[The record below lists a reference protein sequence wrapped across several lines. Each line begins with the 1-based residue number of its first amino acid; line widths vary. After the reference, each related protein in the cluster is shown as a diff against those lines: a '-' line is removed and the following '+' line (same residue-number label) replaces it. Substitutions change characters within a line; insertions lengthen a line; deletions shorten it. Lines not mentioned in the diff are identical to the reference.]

1 MGPSAPLRIAVKDH
15 FGKSDALVRA
25 LVLAGHEVVAAN
37 IKADILLLDFDPPE
51 FNYRELIDRHK
62 EHGTKVWLYPH
73 GAGVQLEYDGLFEP
87 YEHVDG
93 RFVLAPGYVDFLRR
107 IEVEQT
113 AHVIG
118 YPWCD
123 PRPFRPCREVRN
135 VLFAPTHPSGYGIL
149 ADHFADANRET
160 FAQLLEGPWNVTVR
174 HIGSLEQNA
183 LWEAGG
189 VEYVQGGFNLS
200 TDQID
205 RADVVVAGEGTFPT
219 LSLARGVPTIMTSQ
233 VKPIMYG
240 MPGETPTKLRRPE
253 RYADYIRYPLDV
265 EDAPLAELIE
275 LAAASEEPIAAWKR
289 RFVGKTFDP
298 NGLATLVEQAV
309 RGDAAP
315 APPLEETRT
324 LTIAGFADEIAEH
337 PGLLAEYADRFT
349 PDDDATLVLWGP
361 GYGERAVLEMTER
374 AISAAGIDP
383 NRLPDIL
390 LLAGGPGTEAALVE
404 RASAVLSDW
413 PAAGALGALPRL
425 EAVTV

>member
-1 MGPSAPLRIAVKDH
+1 MGPSVPLRIAVKDH

-25 LVLAGHEVVAAN
+25 LVLAGHEVVAGN
-37 IKADILLLDFDPPE
+37 IKADILLLDFDPPV
-51 FNYRELIDRHK
+51 FNYRDLIDRHK
-62 EHGTKVWLYPH
+62 ENGAQVWLYPH

-93 RFVLAPGYVDFLRR
+93 RFVLAPGYVEFLRR

-135 VLFAPTHPSGYGIL
+135 VLFAPTHPSGFGTL
-149 ADHFADANRET
+149 ADHYADANRET

-183 LWEAGG
+183 LWEADG
-189 VEYVQGGFNLS
+189 VEYVQGGFKLS
-200 TDQID
+200 VDDID
-205 RADVVVAGEGTFPT
+205 RADVVVAGDGTFP
-219 LSLARGVPTIMTSQ
+219 SLAIARGVPTIMTSQ

-240 MPGETPTKLRRPE
+240 VPGETLTKLRRPE

-275 LAAASEEPIAAWKR
+275 IATASEEPISDWKR

-298 NGLATLVEQAV
+298 NRFAALVREV
-309 RGDAAP
+309 MEPPVP
-315 APPLEETRT
+315 AQLEETRT
-324 LTIAGFADEIAEH
+324 FTVAGFADEVAEH
-337 PGLLAEYADRFT
+337 PALLAEYAERFT
-349 PDDDATLVLWGP
+349 PEDDATLVLWGP
-361 GYGERAVLEMTER
+361 GYNERAVLEMTER
-374 AISAAGIDP
+374 AIGAAGIDP

-390 LLAGGPGTEAALVE
+390 LLPDGHGTEAALAQ
-404 RASAVLSDW
+404 RAAAVLSDW
-413 PAAGALGALPRL
+413 PATGLVGALPRL
-425 EAVTV
+425 AAVTV